1 MDPKAAV
8 EFAVEYGRKL
18 GARYCEA
25 RYQRDVKVSVI
36 LKNGEPEPPSYSRE
50 SGLGIRAVVD
60 GGLAF
65 TSTNILEKEEVEKAV
80 AQAVKAARAASQAV
94 RKWVEFS
101 EEDFERANYTVE
113 FMVNPVEVE
122 LEEQLRL
129 LKHFDQLAISSLKE
143 AKLPGRLISYDGWWT
158 EKIYMN
164 SDGAYVESWIPRVSI
179 FLFLTAFHPEKG
191 TAQRFFQLGEAGG
204 WERINAWKLDEQV
217 QSETKALEKA
227 LMEGVKVEDGIY
239 DVILGSEVVGLLCHE
254 ASGHPQE
261 ADRILGREAAQA
273 GESYLKPEMLGRKI
287 GSEHVTIIDDPTLP
301 HSYGYYLY
309 DDEGVKARPRYL
321 IKEGIIN
328 ELLHNR
334 QTASIFKVKSNAA
347 ARASAYDRE
356 PIVRMSNT
364 YFKPGDWS
372 LEELLQET
380 KRAIWIKSFEEWNID
395 DIRWNNRYVGLEAYL
410 VENGEPTKTLRDPV
424 LEATTEKIFTSVD
437 AVARELEFQAA
448 TCGKGDPMQ
457 GVPVWTGGPP
467 IRLRNIRVFSR

>member
-1 MDPKAAV
+1 MDPREAV
-8 EFAVEYGRKL
+8 EFAIEYGRRL

-60 GGLAF
+60 GGMAF
-65 TSTNILEKEEVEKAV
+65 TSTNILEREEIERAV
-80 AQAVKAARAASQAV
+80 AQAVKAARAASRAV
-94 RKWVEFS
+94 KKWVEFS
-101 EEDFERANYTVE
+101 EEGFEKANYTVE
-113 FMVNPVEVE
+113 FMKSPVEVE
-122 LEEQLRL
+122 LEELLKL
-129 LKHFDQLAISSLKE
+129 LKHFDEVAVSSFKE

-158 EKIYMN
+158 EKTYMN

-179 FLFLTAFHPEKG
+179 LFFLTALHPERG
-191 TAQRFFQLGEAGG
+191 TAQRYFQLGEAGG
-204 WERINAWKLDEQV
+204 LERIGAWKLDEQV
-217 QSETKALEKA
+217 QNEARALERA
-227 LMEGVKVEDGIY
+227 LLEGAKIEDGIY

-273 GESYLKPEMLGRKI
+273 GESYLKPEMFGRKI
-287 GSEHVTIIDDPTLP
+287 GSEHVTVIDDPTLP

-321 IKEGIIN
+321 IKEGVIN

-334 QTASIFKVKSNAA
+334 QTASVFKVKSNAA

-364 YFKPGDWS
+364 YLKPGDWS
-372 LEELLQET
+372 LDEMLQET
-380 KRAIWIKSFEEWNID
+380 RRAIWIKSFEEWNID

-410 VENGEPTKTLRDPV
+410 VEGGEVKKVLRDPV
-424 LEATTEKIFTSVD
+424 LEATTEKIFSSVD
-437 AVARELEFQAA
+437 AVARELGFWAA

-467 IRLRNIRVFSR
+467 IRLREMRIFFR